1 MFQDTFGTK
10 LLKYFQIISIAKVL
24 YSLISQLRRWVS
36 YESNNWQLK
45 TLDKVNA
52 CWIAINARLK
62 ATASMKC
69 R

>member
-52 CWIAINARLK
+52 CWIAI
-62 ATASMKC
+62 KC
-69 R
+69 